1 MRFFEVGDLDDGCR
15 ARMAAYDFFVRERV
29 GARFA
34 YPVRMRDWELD
45 QVLQRLPARPIE
57 GAMLDTGSFNTYLGL
72 WLARLATRVVVGDL
86 YGARLK
92 RSVMRR
98 LGLLPPKATEAPF
111 FAWYRAMKRGADN
124 IEIRS
129 LDVTRM
135 TSASGAFDLI
145 TSISV
150 IEHIPDVERALAE
163 MYRCLKPGGRLMV
176 TTDCAETGKPFNQGV
191 RYFTQDELARLFAPY
206 PVTSEPRPPDFRR
219 ENWCYLKDRP
229 LLTAFVEVTK
239 PLSALA

>member
-1 MRFFEVGDLDDGCR
+1 MRFFEAGDLDDGCR
-15 ARMAAYDFFVRERV
+15 ARMAAYDGFVRERV
-29 GARFA
+29 GTRFT
-34 YPVRMRDWELD
+34 YPLRMRDWELD
-45 QVLQRLPARPIE
+45 QVLQRLPTRPIT

-72 WLARLATRVVVGDL
+72 WLARLARRVVIGDL
-86 YGARLK
+86 YAARLK

-129 LDVTRM
+129 LDVTRL
-135 TSASGAFDLI
+135 ASTGGTFDLI

-163 MYRCLKPGGRLMV
+163 MYRCLVPGGRLLV
-176 TTDCAETGKPFNQGV
+176 TTDCAETGKPFSQGV
-191 RYFTQDELARLFAPY
+191 RYFTRDELARLFAPY
-206 PVTSEPRPPDFRR
+206 PVTSEPRSPDFRR
-219 ENWCYLKDRP
+219 ENWCYRKDRP
-229 LLTAFVEVTK
+229 LLTGFVEVTK